1 MAHVYCCNS
10 TDTGHLSST
19 TIGILLLKYL
29 YPIIEFLTT
38 FKCISLPNDFVRS
51 GRTVTVRK
59 GTERLFCS
67 GLAGETEK
75 PSSFLLKPSPEP

>member
-59 GTERLFCS
+59 GNRK
-67 GLAGETEK
+67 AV
-75 PSSFLLKPSPEP
+75 LLWPCRGD